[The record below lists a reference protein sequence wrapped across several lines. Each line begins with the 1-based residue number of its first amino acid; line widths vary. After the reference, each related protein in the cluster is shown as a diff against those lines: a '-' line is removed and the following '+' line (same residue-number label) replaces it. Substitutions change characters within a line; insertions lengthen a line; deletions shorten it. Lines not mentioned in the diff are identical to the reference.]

1 MRGRLYLRG
10 MFRRAVASILTVIF
24 LAGCPLPGKDSKK
37 AQGKKETM
45 KDQNGDTSFQAFL
58 GRMRKAVETKDRV
71 GLASMMSPDF
81 GYRWDKGPEGETPFA
96 YWDRNK
102 LWGTLASVMRE
113 HWIPH
118 EGFMVAPPQF
128 AQNESYPGYRAGLT
142 MVNGSW
148 RFAYFVGAPAPGD
161 AAQDVPAE
169 QPLPPLPQ

>member
-1 MRGRLYLRG
+1 MFLRAA
-10 MFRRAVASILTVIF
+10 AVVLSVIF
-24 LAGCPLPGKDSKK
+24 LAGCPFDRTDPKK

-58 GRMRKAVETKDRV
+58 GRLRKAIETKDKV
-71 GLASMMSPDF
+71 GIASMLAPDF

-96 YWDRNK
+96 YWDRHK

-113 HWIPH
+113 RWTPH

-128 AQNESYPGYRAGLT
+128 AENESYPGYRAGLT

-148 RFAYFVGAPAPGD
+148 RFAYFVGAPGPGD
-161 AAQDVPAE
+161 GAQSAPAPEE
-169 QPLPPLPQ
+169 QPLPSLPQ